1 MARIADRYDCA
12 TTSYGEIASPRDRA
26 WHVDAGGSG
35 LGTSGSGDV
44 LAGAIVGLLARGA
57 DAAQAA
63 VWATSPARAAP
74 ATGWPSAPREVGF
87 LAREL
92 CDELPRVLATAG

>member
-1 MARIADRYDCA
+1 M
-12 TTSYGEIASPRDRA
+12 
-26 WHVDAGGSG
+26 
-35 LGTSGSGDV
+35 

-63 VWATSPARAAP
+63 VWATSLHALAGDRLAERTA
-74 ATGWPSAPREVGF
+74 EVGF

-92 CDELPRVLATAG
+92 CDELPRVLATAR